1 MKDRGKQIGGDKY
14 RPHSGAIPGTLSG
27 GTGMAVTEGDPA
39 NPTTLLTK
47 LQREAAITSSY
58 DEEEAAI
65 RMALEC
71 LLPSHAAAAICN
83 DSQSLL

>member
-1 MKDRGKQIGGDKY
+1 ME
-14 RPHSGAIPGTLSG
+14 
-27 GTGMAVTEGDPA
+27 VTEGDPV
-39 NPTTLLTK
+39 NPTK

-71 LLPSHAAAAICN
+71 LLPSHAAAAICT